1 MVREILC
8 TVLMENYVQRLRVR
22 QREMRMLLI
31 EITLCKYSQ
40 GMLSI
45 KGAQWG
51 PSNLWPEATG
61 YGVVIAHDALK
72 IAIPEAI

>member
-1 MVREILC
+1 
-8 TVLMENYVQRLRVR
+8 MENYVQRLRVR
-22 QREMRMLLI
+22 QRKMSMLPI

-40 GMLSI
+40 GMLGI

-51 PSNLWPEATG
+51 PSNLHPEATG

>member
-1 MVREILC
+1 
-8 TVLMENYVQRLRVR
+8 MENYVQRLRVR
-22 QREMRMLLI
+22 QRKMSSI

-40 GMLSI
+40 GMLGI

-51 PSNLWPEATG
+51 PSNLRPEATG

-72 IAIPEAI
+72 TAIPGAI

>member
-1 MVREILC
+1 
-8 TVLMENYVQRLRVR
+8 MENYFQRPRVR
-22 QREMRMLLI
+22 QRETSMLLI
-31 EITLCKYSQ
+31 EITCKYSQ
-40 GMLSI
+40 GMLGI